1 MVEGGPQGE
10 SEATTG
16 ALGAAGPFRIFIN
29 YRRDDSA
36 GYVGRLWDALRSG
49 VEGQPGF
56 SEDQIFMD
64 IDTIEPGVDFREAIR
79 KAVEASDVFLTVIGN
94 RWLTAADSAGRR
106 RLDNP
111 GDFVRLEI
119 EAALDRAARHH
130 DVRVVPTRV
139 QGADMPGVEDLPES
153 LAPLAHRN
161 AIELTDERW
170 HYDVGRLLTSLK
182 RLEREKSER
191 AKRAEPP
198 PSFPVEG
205 PKEGPPEKRW
215 RERIGKRAVV
225 AAIVVALAA
234 VAALVIGVLRNGD
247 EPSNGTPPPSP
258 PERGALVWQR
268 AATGALG
275 GEGDQLMSSIVDI
288 ARGGL
293 AYVAGGYDTSAGT
306 RDGAI
311 WTSPDGREWRRA
323 PGEAFERA
331 GDQEITSV
339 APFARA
345 LVAVGTDDSNGD
357 NDIAVWTS
365 SDGVAWE
372 EPVVVRA
379 AGTDEVVN
387 RVTTTR
393 KGLVG
398 AGWQTDDGD
407 DAAVW
412 IVPAGQALEEANPRA
427 VSDPDLGGPG
437 DQRITRVVQ
446 LASQLVAVGSA
457 DGEAGVWVSDD
468 GEAWDRVNAAA
479 LGGDG
484 DQEML
489 DAARFEST
497 VVAVGRDGERGAV
510 WLSTDGQN
518 WTRVRDPEDVF
529 AGSDSVRLNRVY
541 DAALAS
547 RGAALVAGGSAGGD
561 AAVWVSNDGRRWAR
575 EPARALGGEGDQTVM
590 SFRKQEGGVIAVGS
604 SESED
609 GLDAAVW
616 FGAGA
621 E

>member
-1 MVEGGPQGE
+1 MVEGGPHGE
-10 SEATTG
+10 TETQPRAPG
-16 ALGAAGPFRIFIN
+16 ASGPFRIFIN

-36 GYVGRLWDALRSG
+36 GHVGRLWDALRFG

-56 SEDQIFMD
+56 SEEQIFMD

-79 KAVEASDVFLTVIGN
+79 RAVEASDVFLTVIGN

-119 EAALDRAARHH
+119 EAALERAARHH

-170 HYDVGRLLTSLK
+170 HYDVGRLLASLK
-182 RLEREKSER
+182 RLEREKLER
-191 AKRAEPP
+191 IRAAERPEP
-198 PSFPVEG
+198 VA
-205 PKEGPPEKRW
+205 PEKPDEKTADE
-215 RERIGKRAVV
+215 ERRHRVGKPAIAAGVIVAV
-225 AAIVVALAA
+225 AA
-234 VAALVIGVLRNGD
+234 VAAVAIAFLRDGD
-247 EPSNGTPPPSP
+247 ERSNGTPPP
-258 PERGALVWQR
+258 ERAVLVWER
-268 AATGALG
+268 APSSALG
-275 GEGDQLMSSIVDI
+275 GEGDQAMTSIVDT

-323 PGEAFERA
+323 AGDAFERP
-331 GDQEITSV
+331 GDQEITTV
-339 APFARA
+339 APFAGA

-357 NDIAVWTS
+357 KDIAVWTS
-365 SDGVAWE
+365 SDGTAWE
-372 EPVVVRA
+372 DPVVVRA
-379 AGTDEVVN
+379 DGTDEVVN
-387 RVTTTR
+387 RVTTAR
-393 KGLVG
+393 VGLVG

-407 DAAVW
+407 DGAVW
-412 IVPAGQALEEANPRA
+412 IVPPGEALEEANARA

-446 LASQLVAVGSA
+446 LAGQLVAVGFA
-457 DGEAGVWVSDD
+457 DGDAGVWVSGD
-468 GEAWDRVNAAA
+468 GEAWDRVDASS

-497 VVAVGRDGERGAV
+497 VVAVGRDGDRGAV
-510 WLSTDGQN
+510 WLSNDGRS
-518 WTRVRDPEDVF
+518 WTRVPDPDEVF
-529 AGSDSVRLNRVY
+529 AGSESVRLNRVY
-541 DAALAS
+541 DADVAS
-547 RGAALVAGGSAGGD
+547 RGAALVVGGSAGGD
-561 AAVWVSNDGRRWAR
+561 AAVWVSKDGRRWAR
-575 EPARALGGEGDQTVM
+575 EQAGAFGGDGDQAIT

-604 SESED
+604 SESDD

-616 FGAGA
+616 LGAGT
-621 E
+621 